1 MIPLEYEID
10 RLKNI
15 FFEMVELVRDQLSLA
30 KEALLTNDLEAASEV
45 MRKESRVNSYELTI
59 DRECE
64 DFLALHSP
72 VAADLRLTIAI
83 LKMSGSL
90 ERIGDHAYRIS
101 SFLYDDKLILT
112 KQVIKL
118 VQLSDLFNEIDSML
132 DNVMAALE
140 NSDVK
145 KAKTVF
151 KKDKP
156 IDKINRMVPEL
167 MQKYLKDSKDKV
179 ANVILVARTVA
190 KLERVGDLVKNMAEE
205 IIFYLESEVIKHKR
219 RNKKIRKQFK
229 LSN

>member
-1 MIPLEYEID
+1 M
-10 RLKNI
+10 
-15 FFEMVELVRDQLSLA
+15 
-30 KEALLTNDLEAASEV
+30 
-45 MRKESRVNSYELTI
+45 
-59 DRECE
+59 
-64 DFLALHSP
+64 
-72 VAADLRLTIAI
+72 
-83 LKMSGSL
+83 
-90 ERIGDHAYRIS
+90 
-101 SFLYDDKLILT
+101 
-112 KQVIKL
+112 IKL